1 MVAAGFENVSMTRS
15 DSMMWQGDT
24 MDEALDLVMSIGP
37 AGELIR
43 VNEEKGEEMRPQI
56 VEALHDG
63 LGKYQTPDG
72 VYAATSTWIVAAR
85 NPA

>member
-1 MVAAGFENVSMTRS
+1 MAGRTIE
-15 DSMMWQGDT
+15 
-24 MDEALDLVMSIGP
+24 EALDLVMAIGP

-43 VNEEKGEEMRPQI
+43 VNEERGEELRPQI
-56 VEALHDG
+56 VEALKEG
-63 LGKYQTPDG
+63 LAKYATPDG